1 MKTNK
6 QQQQQKQEKE
16 NKTPDRPIEAAMRG
30 YKNNN
35 KNRKITARENG
46 KILMR

>member
-1 MKTNK
+1 MKRNK

-35 KNRKITARENG
+35 KKTENNGRREW
-46 KILMR
+46 